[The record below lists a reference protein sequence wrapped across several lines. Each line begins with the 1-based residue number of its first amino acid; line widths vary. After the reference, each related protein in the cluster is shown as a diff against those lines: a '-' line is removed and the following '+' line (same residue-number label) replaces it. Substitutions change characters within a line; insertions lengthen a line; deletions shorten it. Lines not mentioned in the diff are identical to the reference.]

1 MNKRAKC
8 LDAGLNYASYDYSAS
23 YEFTYDTQFKIKEVR
38 MCTYFATNTNFSEAN
53 LWHLCALAKATGN
66 EEYRNTTCYKEINA
80 SLVSDR
86 FPLGCP
92 TDDPP
97 PMAPPAPPS
106 LPPPPPPRT
115 PTLKPLQD
123 EPLYV
128 LLFVAPYGLVLL
140 VAIVCIYRLA
150 A

>member
-66 EEYRNTTCYKEINA
+66 EEYRNTTCYKEINE

-86 FPLGCP
+86 FPQGCP

-97 PMAPPAPPS
+97 PMAPPSPPS
-106 LPPPPPPRT
+106 PPT
-115 PTLKPLQD
+115 PLQN
-123 EPLYV
+123 ELLYM
-128 LLFVAPYGLVLL
+128 LLFMVPYGFALV
-140 VAIVCIYRLA
+140 VATVCIGLV
-150 A
+150 